1 MNSSSPSP
9 SRPSALWKR
18 LEEPLMVLVVH
29 FIIAI
34 CGIVFIELTEKLLEL
49 LHLESRPVP
58 LIHVTLSDWMFDI
71 DVLTASIVMLVGSV
85 KAAIEPWKKAT

>member
-49 LHLESRPVP
+49 LTS
-58 LIHVTLSDWMFDI
+58 
-71 DVLTASIVMLVGSV
+71 
-85 KAAIEPWKKAT
+85 